1 VEKNALV
8 NELKAE
14 LQDTSEREAAAQS
27 TLHDS
32 EAENKDE
39 LRKLRARVEEM
50 NAEQKS
56 WLEKQNVYEQRLGKA
71 TKDLIEAQSALSDLE
86 HKRKSADGSRTE
98 IEVLKTKLHAS
109 EKLVLEKNKSSD
121 KQQQIIR
128 DEAKQE
134 LEDLKKEHERDLAK
148 RDREQKTQNEAY
160 KYKLQY
166 LELSQKELQKE
177 RKRWQDKEREY
188 EKSLVALTAELRELK
203 LEHQQAV
210 DLHEAFRAHVEAK
223 ESARQMETSN
233 WDIKR
238 QALVAEHQLA
248 LKQSETGKNAR
259 VAQLE
264 RELQKVKSE
273 LDDAQEEVER
283 LTVALEAGVGLPDDI
298 KASRSSS
305 SLLDEQPDEEKSYEP
320 KGKHRY
326 DDSRSTPAVSAA
338 VEPTPAA
345 QQESPPAESA
355 AAPAAHSEPASEEAA
370 F

>member
-1 VEKNALV
+1 
-8 NELKAE
+8 
-14 LQDTSEREAAAQS
+14 
-27 TLHDS
+27 
-32 EAENKDE
+32 
-39 LRKLRARVEEM
+39 
-50 NAEQKS
+50 
-56 WLEKQNVYEQRLGKA
+56 
-71 TKDLIEAQSALSDLE
+71 
-86 HKRKSADGSRTE
+86 
-98 IEVLKTKLHAS
+98 
-109 EKLVLEKNKSSD
+109 
-121 KQQQIIR
+121 
-128 DEAKQE
+128 
-134 LEDLKKEHERDLAK
+134 
-148 RDREQKTQNEAY
+148 
-160 KYKLQY
+160 
-166 LELSQKELQKE
+166 
-177 RKRWQDKEREY
+177 
-188 EKSLVALTAELRELK
+188 LVALTAELRELK

-305 SLLDEQPDEEKSYEP
+305 SLLDEQPEEEKSYEP

-326 DDSRSTPAVSAA
+326 DDSTSTPAVSAA
-338 VEPTPAA
+338 VEHQPHHETPAA
-345 QQESPPAESA
+345 HHDSA
-355 AAPAAHSEPASEEAA
+355 TADSAAPAADATSSDEAS